1 MIEGT
6 IQAVNN
12 AKVLY
17 GLNLDRSEVES
28 VENIF
33 SLTPLL
39 QETINNPT
47 IPKEVKVNIIGKV
60 FSSENIS
67 EKLIRFLQV
76 MCKNNQADDMKAI
89 FEQYYLYYDQMNK
102 IIHAKLICTSP
113 FTDAEKQEADNI
125 LKEKYADYKVI
136 LTQEIDDTL
145 LGGYV
150 LKIGNHEYDKSYKE
164 RLRQLQEKIT
174 GR

>member
-1 MIEGT
+1 MT

-28 VENIF
+28 VEKIF

-47 IPKEVKVNIIGKV
+47 IPKEVKVNI
-60 FSSENIS
+60 
-67 EKLIRFLQV
+67 KLIRFLQV

-102 IIHAKLICTSP
+102 IIHAKLICTSS

-150 LKIGNHEYDKSYKE
+150 LRIGNHEYDKSYKE

>member
-1 MIEGT
+1 MIEVT

-102 IIHAKLICTSP
+102 IIHAKLICTSS

-125 LKEKYADYKVI
+125 LKEKYAD
-136 LTQEIDDTL
+136 
-145 LGGYV
+145 
-150 LKIGNHEYDKSYKE
+150 
-164 RLRQLQEKIT
+164 
-174 GR
+174 

>member
-1 MIEGT
+1 
-6 IQAVNN
+6 
-12 AKVLY
+12 
-17 GLNLDRSEVES
+17 
-28 VENIF
+28 
-33 SLTPLL
+33 
-39 QETINNPT
+39 
-47 IPKEVKVNIIGKV
+47 
-60 FSSENIS
+60 
-67 EKLIRFLQV
+67 

-102 IIHAKLICTSP
+102 IIHAKLICTSS

-150 LKIGNHEYDKSYKE
+150 LRIGNHEYDKSYKE

>member
-1 MIEGT
+1 MT

-17 GLNLDRSEVES
+17 GLNLK
-28 VENIF
+28 IF

-102 IIHAKLICTSP
+102 IIHAKLICTSS

-150 LKIGNHEYDKSYKE
+150 LRIGNHEYDKSYKE

>member
-1 MIEGT
+1 
-6 IQAVNN
+6 
-12 AKVLY
+12 
-17 GLNLDRSEVES
+17 
-28 VENIF
+28 
-33 SLTPLL
+33 
-39 QETINNPT
+39 
-47 IPKEVKVNIIGKV
+47 
-60 FSSENIS
+60 
-67 EKLIRFLQV
+67 
-76 MCKNNQADDMKAI
+76 
-89 FEQYYLYYDQMNK
+89 MNK
-102 IIHAKLICTSP
+102 IIHAKLICTSS

>member
-1 MIEGT
+1 MT

-76 MCKNNQADDMKAI
+76 MCKNNQAETETI
-89 FEQYYLYYDQMNK
+89 FEQYYLYYDQMIK
-102 IIHAKLICTSP
+102 
-113 FTDAEKQEADNI
+113 
-125 LKEKYADYKVI
+125 
-136 LTQEIDDTL
+136 
-145 LGGYV
+145 
-150 LKIGNHEYDKSYKE
+150 
-164 RLRQLQEKIT
+164 
-174 GR
+174 